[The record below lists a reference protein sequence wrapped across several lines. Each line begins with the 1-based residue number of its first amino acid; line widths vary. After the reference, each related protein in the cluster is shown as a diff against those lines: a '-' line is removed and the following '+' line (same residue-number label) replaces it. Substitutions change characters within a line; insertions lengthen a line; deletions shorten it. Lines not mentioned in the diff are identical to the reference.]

1 MTEKTSQ
8 KKRQIDHR
16 KNHRIYGIS
25 FENSFD
31 PDGNHTHTLTEKKGY
46 GMNKHQ

>member
-16 KNHRIYGIS
+16 ENHRIYGIS

-31 PDGNHTHTLTEKKGY
+31 HDGNHIHTEKKGY